1 MKRRRL
7 TFIGNEA
14 RFVQEPRLTSLHD
27 NTNRFNGTSS
37 CCRFDVDII
46 RFLIN
51 ICRMKNPT
59 ILFITIIMLLGCAY
73 IGPKGRTGI
82 ESEMAAEEAAVLF
95 ERGNGF
101 FKRKDYSNALIAF
114 EEIVAEYEGTE
125 PYEHALYLGAFCQY
139 KLARFRN
146 AVDFSEKY
154 LKEFPNSKY
163 YLNAMSLAGESNF
176 NLAEDYQAT
185 YYLIKY
191 YTQSED
197 SSGRQKAFERI
208 LDLLSGLSLDELEK
222 LHRIYMAEDIDEHLL
237 YHLAQLEA
245 EKGKEEE
252 AERDFNLLMRRFPN
266 TRYLYEA
273 EEYKRFINLGEATGR
288 AGILLPLTGKF
299 SNIGQNLLKVIRIFE
314 ENRLLPFSLHAIDT
328 KSDPIEATLAAARV
342 VEELGVDFLVAPV
355 SSFEAFGVC
364 GYALG
369 KSIPLLLPMSAE
381 ARFESIP
388 LVFTRGQND
397 EEQAR
402 IIARY
407 SAYDGGINRYAI
419 LFPND
424 SRSRSI
430 AQAFAREVTRNNRE
444 VVAMVSFPSDSITL
458 QKELEA
464 IRDSEPEAVF
474 LAMDTDMIINV
485 APQVA
490 YYGLEEVTLLG
501 TESFHNERVP
511 RLGEKYVEGA
521 LFATPSA
528 IDEEVSRKM
537 RAAGLNV
544 DEFSA
549 RLYSVLWQLRNIR
562 DYERTNLPRYIAE
575 AIRVNEMFTVYQIK
589 DGEFLRV
596 ADISN
601 NEG

>member
-1 MKRRRL
+1 MVSFLTIICKMKHL
-7 TFIGNEA
+7 A
-14 RFVQEPRLTSLHD
+14 
-27 NTNRFNGTSS
+27 
-37 CCRFDVDII
+37 
-46 RFLIN
+46 
-51 ICRMKNPT
+51 M
-59 ILFITIIMLLGCAY
+59 LFITFIIMLDCAY
-73 IGPKGRTGI
+73 LGPKGLTGI
-82 ESEMAAEEAAVLF
+82 ESEMAAERAAVIF
-95 ERGNGF
+95 ERGNDY
-101 FKRKDYSNALIAF
+101 FKRKDYSNALISF
-114 EEIVAEYEGTE
+114 EEIVAEYEGTV
-125 PYEHALYLGAFCQY
+125 PYEPALYLGAFCQY
-139 KLARFRN
+139 KLARFKK

-154 LKEFPNSKY
+154 IKEFPNSKY
-163 YLNAMSLAGESNF
+163 YLNAMSLAGESYF

-185 YYLIKY
+185 YYLAKY
-191 YTQSED
+191 YVQSED
-197 SSGRQKAFERI
+197 TTGRQKAFERI
-208 LDLLSGLSLDELEK
+208 LDLLTGLSITELEK
-222 LHRIYMAEDIDEHLL
+222 LHRIYMAEEIDEHIL

-245 EKGKEEE
+245 QKGKKEE
-252 AERDFNLLMRRFPN
+252 AERDFNLLMRRFPD

-273 EEYKRFINLGEATGR
+273 EEYKKFINLGEATGR

-299 SNIGQNLLKVIRIFE
+299 SNIGQNLLKVIKVFE
-314 ENRLLPFSLHAIDT
+314 DTRLLPFSLHAIDT
-328 KSDPIEATLAAARV
+328 KSDPIEATLAAARLV
-342 VEELGVDFLVAPV
+342 DELGADFLIAPV
-355 SSFEAFGVC
+355 SSFEAFGIC
-364 GYALG
+364 GYAFG
-369 KSIPLLLPMSAE
+369 KSIPLILPMSAE

-388 LVFTRGQND
+388 LVFTRGQTD

-430 AQAFAREVTRNNRE
+430 AQAFAQEVSRNNRE
-444 VVAMVSFPSDSITL
+444 VVATVSFPADSITL

-464 IRDSEPEAVF
+464 IRDSEPQALF

-521 LFATPSA
+521 IFATPSA
-528 IDEEVSRKM
+528 IDAEISKRL
-537 RAAGLNV
+537 RTAGLNV

-562 DYERTNLPRYIAE
+562 NYERTSLPRFIAE
-575 AIRVNEMFTVYQIK
+575 ALSGTEMFSVYQIK
-589 DGEFLRV
+589 DGEFLRIT
-596 ADISN
+596 DISKT
-601 NEG
+601 EG

>member
-1 MKRRRL
+1 MKSL
-7 TFIGNEA
+7 T
-14 RFVQEPRLTSLHD
+14 
-27 NTNRFNGTSS
+27 
-37 CCRFDVDII
+37 II
-46 RFLIN
+46 FS
-51 ICRMKNPT
+51 
-59 ILFITIIMLLGCAY
+59 TIIMLLSCAY

-82 ESEMAAEEAAVLF
+82 ESDRAAEEAAVIF
-95 ERGNGF
+95 ERGNDL

-114 EEIVAEYEGTE
+114 EEIVSEYEGTE

-154 LKEFPNSKY
+154 IKEFPDSKY
-163 YLNAMSLAGESNF
+163 YLNALSLAGESYF
-176 NLAEDYQAT
+176 NLAEDYQAV
-185 YYLIKY
+185 YYLTKY
-191 YTQSED
+191 YVQSED

-208 LDLLSGLSLDELEK
+208 LNLLSGLSLDELER
-222 LHRIYMAEDIDEHLL
+222 LHRIYMAEDIDEHIL

-245 EKGKEEE
+245 EKGKKDE
-252 AERDFNLLMRRFPN
+252 AERDFNLLMRRFPD

-288 AGILLPLTGKF
+288 VGILLPLTGKF
-299 SNIGQNLLKVIRIFE
+299 SSIGQNLLKVIRVFE

-328 KSDPIEATLAAARV
+328 KSDPIDATLAAARL
-342 VEELGVDFLVAPV
+342 VEELGIDFLIAPV
-355 SSFEAFGVC
+355 SSFEAFGIS

-369 KSIPLLLPMSAE
+369 KSIPLILPMSVE

-388 LVFTRGQND
+388 LVFTRGQTD

-402 IIARY
+402 VIARY
-407 SAYDGGINRYAI
+407 SAYDGGINRYAV

-430 AQAFAREVTRNNRE
+430 AQAFAKEVTRNNRE
-444 VVAMVSFPSDSITL
+444 IVAMVSFPADSITL
-458 QKELEA
+458 QHELET
-464 IRDSEPEAVF
+464 IRESEPQALF

-501 TESFHNERVP
+501 TESFHSERVP
-511 RLGEKYVEGA
+511 RLGEKYVENA
-521 LFATPSA
+521 FFATPSA
-528 IDEEVSRKM
+528 IDQEVSRKL
-537 RAAGLNV
+537 RAAGLSV

-562 DYERTNLPRYIAE
+562 NYERTSLPRFIGE
-575 AIRVNEMFTVYQIK
+575 AIRSNEMFTVYQIK
-589 DGEFLRV
+589 DGEFV
-596 ADISN
+596 PITNISK